1 MNNHTDYLAD
11 DIVFYPLLRH
21 TAHNQPQFV
30 YGWIYKDTHLIVTD
44 SLIQPPRM
52 FTNATLKQLILPLIV
67 EQVLAVSIG
76 MADTIMIASVGEA
89 SVSAVSLVDSLSN
102 FFLQLFAAIC
112 TGGAVVVAQ
121 YIGQKDR
128 SKAGDAAKQLI
139 YATTFLAL
147 IIMIFLLIYNRKILG
162 LIYGS
167 LDTAVMRN
175 AEIYFMYIL
184 ISFPF
189 IAIYNSG
196 AALFRSMGDS
206 RTSMNIAL
214 IMNFIN
220 ISGNAFLIYG
230 ARWGV
235 AGAGTATLTSRV
247 VGALMMLLLVSRR
260 GDKLQIHHLLRVKFQ
275 WPMIKRIL
283 RIGIPSGIEGS
294 MFHIGRILVQSLIA
308 SMGTTALAANAIG
321 NAIAGFAN
329 IPGTAIGLATVTVV
343 GQCMGAGQPKQ
354 AEYFTKWL
362 LAMVY
367 IALSIITLGLFLMV
381 EPMVG
386 LFRLSQAS
394 STLAVQILRVCF
406 IMNLLF
412 WPLSFS
418 LPQALRAAGD
428 ARFTMLVSIF
438 SMWTFRI
445 ALSYLLGRYLA
456 MGLMGV
462 WIAMYIDWVC
472 RSACFTT
479 RFLGG
484 KWKLKRVL

>member
-1 MNNHTDYLAD
+1 
-11 DIVFYPLLRH
+11 V
-21 TAHNQPQFV
+21 
-30 YGWIYKDTHLIVTD
+30 IVTD
-44 SLIQPPRM
+44 SLIQTPRM
-52 FTNATLKQLILPLIV
+52 FTSTALKQLILPLIV

-128 SKAGDAAKQLI
+128 AKAGDAAKQLI
-139 YATTFLAL
+139 YSATLLAL
-147 IIMIFLLIYNRKILG
+147 IIMVFLLAFNRQILG

-167 LDTAVMRN
+167 LDSEVMRN

-220 ISGNAFLIYG
+220 ISGNAVLIYG

-235 AGAGTATLTSRV
+235 AGAGTATLVSRTV
-247 VGALMMLLLVSRR
+247 AALLMLLLVSRR
-260 GDKLQIHHLLRVKFQ
+260 GDKLHLHHLLRVRFH

-308 SMGTTALAANAIG
+308 SFGTTALAANAIA

-343 GQCMGAGQPKQ
+343 GQCMGAGEPQQ
-354 AEYFTKWL
+354 AEYFTKRL
-362 LAMVY
+362 LWMVY
-367 IALSIITLGLFLMV
+367 LSLLIITVSLSLMV
-381 EPMVG
+381 VPMVG

-394 STLAVQILRVCF
+394 STLAVQVLRICF
-406 IMNLLF
+406 IMNALF

-428 ARFTMLVSIF
+428 ARFTMLVSVS
-438 SMWTFRI
+438 SMWAFRI
-445 ALSYLLGRYLA
+445 ALSYLLGKYLG

-472 RSACFTT
+472 RSICFTT
-479 RFLGG
+479 RFLRG